1 MTQCLVGPMR
11 NRGESQNDEYLG
23 TLTAHGEKNARQ
35 RIHSRCVTPERG
47 CTQGRRTHIFLET
60 IGAASDEQD
69 VSSTSPLIAEIS
81 ITNMGEPNSLMPA
94 TTRMECPCTG
104 RSESGTSAWPN
115 QWDSPSGS
123 EGRHRVVTKT
133 VQGNPS
139 LLEIQKIR
147 RGTFECPSVSLP
159 PVTKDVTT
167 VEEENQKQGDSSDD
181 VDTMLNPVVQRQLVR
196 LMLGQQNH

>member
-1 MTQCLVGPMR
+1 MYTRKTNPHISG
-11 NRGESQNDEYLG
+11 N
-23 TLTAHGEKNARQ
+23 H
-35 RIHSRCVTPERG
+35 RG
-47 CTQGRRTHIFLET
+47 CQRRT
-60 IGAASDEQD
+60 GC
-69 VSSTSPLIAEIS
+69 LIHLAFDRR
-81 ITNMGEPNSLMPA
+81 NQHHQHGRANSLMPA

-147 RGTFECPSVSLP
+147 RGTRRCPSVSLP
-159 PVTKDVTT
+159 AGTKDVTT

-196 LMLGQQNH
+196 LMQGQQNH